1 MSLYRQPGRTST
13 RTLLLVAVGAI
24 VVGLAGGFAIGR
36 ATAPEPTLA
45 DKLSDLREGLGPAR
59 DGAELSATEY
69 GQAVRN
75 GRVIEPTEYAAARA
89 DIARARTAVDAH
101 LADLRGLGQ
110 ARRIQ
115 AALTALDQ
123 AIESKAAGGEVDRRS
138 NAMLSALNA
147 VDP

>member
-13 RTLLLVAVGAI
+13 RTLVLVAVGAI
-24 VVGLAGGFAIGR
+24 VLGLAGGFAIGR

>member
-13 RTLLLVAVGAI
+13 RTLVLVAVGAI
-24 VVGLAGGFAIGR
+24 VLGLAGGFAIGR

-123 AIESKAAGGEVDRRS
+123 AIEGKAAGGEVDRRS

>member
-13 RTLLLVAVGAI
+13 RTLVLVAVGAI
-24 VVGLAGGFAIGR
+24 VLGLAGGLAIGR

-115 AALTALDQ
+115 AALAALDQ